1 MKIEKFAAIDIGS
14 NALRVLVA
22 NVFTDKN
29 GHVDFYKNSL
39 IRVPV
44 RLGQDTFTL
53 GEITNGN
60 IRRIIKA
67 INIFKNIIRIHKVTK
82 YKAYATSALREAR
95 NCDVI
100 VELIKNK
107 TGIIVE
113 LIDGVKEASLISSVR
128 FFENIDKK
136 LNFLYVDVG
145 GGSTELSIIS
155 NGIKIQEKSFKIGS
169 VRLLNNYVDSDIWD
183 EIKDWIKENTNGID
197 DLFLIGTGGNI
208 NKIYKITSSKNDN
221 IITLNDLKNFKNSI
235 CQLSYSERIIKYQ
248 LNPDR
253 ADVILPALKIY
264 LNVLKWSGASKILV
278 PRIGLSDGIIQELI
292 IKKLHN

>member
-1 MKIEKFAAIDIGS
+1 
-14 NALRVLVA
+14 
-22 NVFTDKN
+22 VFTDKN

-53 GEITNGN
+53 GEITNAN
-60 IRRIIKA
+60 IRRIVKA
-67 INIFKNIIRIHKVTK
+67 INIFKNIISIHKVTK

-107 TGIIVE
+107 TGIMVE

-169 VRLLNNYVDSDIWD
+169 VRLLNNYVDCDIWD
-183 EIKDWIKENTNGID
+183 EIKDWIKENANGID

-208 NKIYKITSSKNDN
+208 NKIYKLTSSKNDN

-235 CQLSYSERIIKYQ
+235 HQLSYSERVIKYQ

-292 IKKLHN
+292 TKKLQN

>member
-53 GEITNGN
+53 GEITNAN
-60 IRRIIKA
+60 IRRIVKA
-67 INIFKNIIRIHKVTK
+67 INIFKNIISIHKVTK

-107 TGIIVE
+107 TGIMVE

-169 VRLLNNYVDSDIWD
+169 VRLLNNYVDCDIWD
-183 EIKDWIKENTNGID
+183 EIKDWIKENANGID

-208 NKIYKITSSKNDN
+208 NKIYKLTSSKNDN

-235 CQLSYSERIIKYQ
+235 HQLSYSERVIKYQ

-292 IKKLHN
+292 TKKLQN

>member
-107 TGIIVE
+107 TGIMVE

>member
-107 TGIIVE
+107 TGIMVE

-221 IITLNDLKNFKNSI
+221 IITLNELKNFKNSI
-235 CQLSYSERIIKYQ
+235 YQLSYSERIIKYQ

-292 IKKLHN
+292 IKKLQN

>member
-107 TGIIVE
+107 TGIMVE

-221 IITLNDLKNFKNSI
+221 IITLNELKNFKNI
-235 CQLSYSERIIKYQ
+235 IYQLSYSERIIKYQ

-292 IKKLHN
+292 IKKLQN

>member
-107 TGIIVE
+107 TGIMVE

-292 IKKLHN
+292 IKKLQN

>member
-107 TGIIVE
+107 TGIMVE

-169 VRLLNNYVDSDIWD
+169 VRLLNNYVDCVIWD

-221 IITLNDLKNFKNSI
+221 IITLNELKNFKNSI
-235 CQLSYSERIIKYQ
+235 YQLSYSERIIKYQ

-292 IKKLHN
+292 TKKLQN

>member
-1 MKIEKFAAIDIGS
+1 M
-14 NALRVLVA
+14 
-22 NVFTDKN
+22 
-29 GHVDFYKNSL
+29 
-39 IRVPV
+39 
-44 RLGQDTFTL
+44 
-53 GEITNGN
+53 
-60 IRRIIKA
+60 
-67 INIFKNIIRIHKVTK
+67 
-82 YKAYATSALREAR
+82 
-95 NCDVI
+95 I

-107 TGIIVE
+107 TGIMVE

-221 IITLNDLKNFKNSI
+221 IITLNELKNFKNSI
-235 CQLSYSERIIKYQ
+235 YQLSYSERIIKYQ

-292 IKKLHN
+292 IKKLQN